1 MTAPIVITLTHETNH
16 WSWVTR
22 IATSVFTTLGL
33 YAGVL
38 SSMIVWAIGN
48 GLDVTPN
55 APRHTRISWIN
66 RNDIATIIVW
76 SM

>member
-1 MTAPIVITLTHETNH
+1 MTAPIVITLAHGTNH

-48 GLDVTPN
+48 GLDATPN
-55 APRHTRISWIN
+55 APRHTRICWIN
-66 RNDIATIIVW
+66 RNEIATIIVW

>member
-38 SSMIVWAIGN
+38 CWMILWAIGN
-48 GLDVTPN
+48 GLDAKPN
-55 APRHTRISWIN
+55 APPRNRICRIN
-66 RNDIATIIVW
+66 RNEIATIIVW